1 MRDRVLFVM
10 VGMVCAVAIGCASTK
25 QLYLGSARPAEE
37 VGVVKM
43 VVNGAITSIAGRELE
58 GRAYALLP
66 STYPVEFRVVVM
78 AGEFM
83 DAFKGSNQR
92 VVVPC
97 EISLKVQA
105 GREYHVSRTAPKRT
119 LKTRG
124 RAHNADGLVHT
135 KYEKNVYVNEVG
147 PDQRV
152 VESFP
157 ADCEWP
163 RIEVI

>member
-10 VGMVCAVAIGCASTK
+10 VGMVCAVAIGCASAK
-25 QLYLGSARPAEE
+25 QLYPGSARPAEE

>member
-10 VGMVCAVAIGCASTK
+10 VGMTCAVAIGCASAK
-25 QLYLGSARPAEE
+25 QLYPGSARPAEE

-43 VVNGAITSIAGRELE
+43 VVNGAITSISGRELE
-58 GRAYALLP
+58 GSAYVLLP
-66 STYPVEFRVVVM
+66 STYRVEFRVVVM
-78 AGEFM
+78 AGEFF
-83 DAFKGSNQR
+83 DAFEGSNQR

-97 EISLKVQA
+97 EISLEVQA
-105 GREYHVSRTAPKRT
+105 GREYHVSRTAPKQT
-119 LKTRG
+119 LKTG
-124 RAHNADGLVHT
+124 GSTETADGRVHT
-135 KYEKNVYVNEVG
+135 NYAKNIFVNEVG

-152 VESFP
+152 VESFR